1 MDWTMM
7 TVWIVIAVAGIAL
20 DVLSSNFFFIW
31 FTLSAIVA
39 IIAMLFGLGTA
50 AQIILFIILSTVLIA
65 VAYPLVKD
73 AIKKTVKV
81 TKTQEQEYIGRV
93 YVAEKDIETKET
105 VKIEGIYW
113 TVLNEGEVIKQ
124 GDKFKILELR
134 GTKFLV
140 AIEK

>member
-20 DVLSSNFFFIW
+20 DVLSSSFFFIW

-39 IIAMLFGLGTA
+39 IIAMLFGLSTA

-93 YVAEKDIETKET
+93 YVAEKDIAIKET

>member
-39 IIAMLFGLGTA
+39 IIAMLFGLSTA

>member
-1 MDWTMM
+1 MM